1 MIQAELLG
9 HPSPITVILII
20 NYKVNIQITEGPVV
34 YLVIRR
40 TKVCRT
46 LVFLPMHLLYIS
58 R

>member
-20 NYKVNIQITEGPVV
+20 NNKVNIQITEGAVV

-40 TKVCRT
+40 AKVCRT